1 MKYKQQLEEL
11 EAYMQEWDEELE
23 EAEEEEIIELTP
35 EVIAAQEKEMQNT
48 GKALC
53 IGIAFFN
60 IVFLIVGNILTK
72 GSISFTAGLL
82 LGTLV
87 AYLLAA
93 HMQHTVRRAVEMES
107 TAASG
112 YMKKEAIFRM
122 LFIIFSLL
130 LAVLLPKVFH
140 LIGVMLGVLTL
151 KGAALLY
158 PVTNKILFNKGE

>member
-11 EAYMQEWDEELE
+11 EAYVKEWDEELE
-23 EAEEEEIIELTP
+23 EAGEEEIIELTP
-35 EVIAAQEKEMQNT
+35 ELIAKQEREMRNT
-48 GKALC
+48 WKALC
-53 IGIAFFN
+53 VGIICFSM
-60 IVFLIVGNILTK
+60 IFLVVGNLLTK
-72 GSISFTAGLL
+72 GSFSFTAGLL
-82 LGTLV
+82 LGTFV
-87 AYLLAA
+87 AVLLAC

-112 YMKKEAIFRM
+112 YMKKE
-122 LFIIFSLL
+122 SLL
-130 LAVLLPKVFH
+130 RMVLMIFALILAVFLPKVFH

>member
-1 MKYKQQLEEL
+1 MKYKQQLEQL
-11 EAYMQEWDEELE
+11 EAYMKEWDEELE
-23 EAEEEEIIELTP
+23 EAGEEIIELTP

-60 IVFLIVGNILTK
+60 ILFLIVGNLLTK
-72 GSISFTAGLL
+72 GSVSFTAGLL
-82 LGTLV
+82 LGTIV
-87 AYLLAA
+87 AYVMAC
-93 HMQHTVRRAVEMES
+93 HMQYTVRRAVEMES
-107 TAASG
+107 TQASG
-112 YMKKEAIFRM
+112 YMKKEALLRM
-122 LFIIFSLL
+122 VFIILSLL

>member
-23 EAEEEEIIELTP
+23 EAGEEEIIELTP

-72 GSISFTAGLL
+72 GSVSFTVGLL

-87 AYLLAA
+87 AYFMAC
-93 HMQHTVRRAVEMES
+93 HMQHTVRRV
-107 TAASG
+107 
-112 YMKKEAIFRM
+112 
-122 LFIIFSLL
+122 
-130 LAVLLPKVFH
+130 V
-140 LIGVMLGVLTL
+140 
-151 KGAALLY
+151 
-158 PVTNKILFNKGE
+158 

>member
-1 MKYKQQLEEL
+1 MKYEQQLKEL
-11 EAYMQEWDEELE
+11 EAYEKEWDEELE
-23 EAEEEEIIELTP
+23 EAEDEEIIELTP
-35 EVIAAQEKEMQNT
+35 EVLAAQEKQMQNT

-53 IGIAFFN
+53 VGITFFN
-60 IVFLIVGNILTK
+60 ILFLIVGNILTK
-72 GSISFTAGLL
+72 GSASFTTGLV

-87 AYLLAA
+87 AYVMAC
-93 HMQHTVRRAVEMES
+93 HMQHTIRRAVEMES

-112 YMKKEAIFRM
+112 YMKKEALLRM
-122 LFIIFSLL
+122 VLIIFALL

>member
-23 EAEEEEIIELTP
+23 EAGEEEIIELTP
-35 EVIAAQEKEMQNT
+35 EVIAAQEREMQNT
-48 GKALC
+48 GKALNM
-53 IGIAFFN
+53 GIAFFN
-60 IVFLIVGNILTK
+60 IVFLIMGNLLTK

-87 AYLLAA
+87 AYLMAA
-93 HMQHTVRRAVEMES
+93 HMQHTVRRAVEMEN

-158 PVTNKILFNKGE
+158 PITNKILFNKGE

>member
-11 EAYMQEWDEELE
+11 EAYMQEWDEDLD

-35 EVIAAQEKEMQNT
+35 ELIAAQEKEMQNT

-53 IGIAFFN
+53 IGIVFFN
-60 IVFLIVGNILTK
+60 FIFLFIGNLLTK
-72 GSISFTAGLL
+72 GSASFTIGLL

-87 AYLLAA
+87 AYLMAC
-93 HMQHTVRRAVEMES
+93 HMQYTIRRAVEMDS
-107 TAASG
+107 DSASG
-112 YMKKEAIFRM
+112 YMKKEAVLRM
-122 LFIIFSLL
+122 LLIVIALL
-130 LAVLLPKVFH
+130 FAVFLPKVFH